1 MWSRQL
7 EEYYFSFEDNGD
19 FRSDWNKY
27 GKHFGTPSMLKAA
40 PLANI
45 HMAQASE
52 HRIPV
57 THVKYF
63 APDDRKGVCVSLE
76 EWGAKFLNQTF
87 RRYYMMLKRPMNKL
101 KWFERS
107 KKLKGCFSFTGEDL
121 SKNVKEGDDQKY
133 GGGTS
138 AGVGTSYDSSPDQ
151 HQGQPREK
159 LFFNISYGIK
169 LLLNKFEE
177 NTKKK
182 KENTS
187 DRRSE
192 SLSLNID

>member
-1 MWSRQL
+1 
-7 EEYYFSFEDNGD
+7 
-19 FRSDWNKY
+19 
-27 GKHFGTPSMLKAA
+27 MLKAA

-52 HRIPV
+52 HQIPV

-76 EWGAKFLNQTF
+76 EWGAKIFERDIPQILHDAKKADKQT
-87 RRYYMMLKRPMNKL
+87 KI
-101 KWFERS
+101 WFECS
-107 KKLKGCFSFTGEDL
+107 KKLKGCFSFIGEDL
-121 SKNVKEGDDQKY
+121 SKNVKEGDNKKN

-138 AGVGTSYDSSPDQ
+138 TGVGTSYDSSPDQ
-151 HQGQPREK
+151 HQGQPREN
-159 LFFNISYGIK
+159 LFFNISCGIK

-182 KENTS
+182 KEN
-187 DRRSE
+187 
-192 SLSLNID
+192 